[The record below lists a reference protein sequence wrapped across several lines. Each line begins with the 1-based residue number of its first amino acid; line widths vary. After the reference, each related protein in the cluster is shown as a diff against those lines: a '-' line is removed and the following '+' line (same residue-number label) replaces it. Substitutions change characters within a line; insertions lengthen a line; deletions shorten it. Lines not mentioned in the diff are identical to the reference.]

1 MAYTQCKGELE
12 FMTPEVIAKKKYACW
27 YLEGEGE
34 RTKFT
39 LRILISQPSNGL
51 NRSTKMV

>member
-12 FMTPEVIAKKKYACW
+12 FMTTEVIAKKKYACW